1 MTRDEQ
7 SGNPNQEVW
16 SVNATLNE
24 YELRALGALVEKQIA
39 TPDYYP
45 MTLNALVNA
54 CNQKNHR
61 DPVVSYD
68 ETIVSRALDS
78 LREKNLAYVFHGA
91 EARAPKYGHL
101 FPKAFD
107 LSEAEIPLMCAL
119 ILRGPQTSG
128 ELRSRTQH
136 LRSFESLAEVETL
149 LQGLSLRDKPLIVK
163 LPRQPGSRESR
174 FAHLLG
180 DPVEIEQREVSLHRA
195 PSVQQAQAE
204 NDKIAKLE
212 EEITSLR
219 LELSELKQQ
228 FAEFKR
234 ELGG

>member
-1 MTRDEQ
+1 M
-7 SGNPNQEVW
+7 SMV
-16 SVNATLNE
+16 LNE
-24 YELRALGALVEKQIA
+24 YELRTLGALVEKQIA

-61 DPVVSYD
+61 DPVVAYD
-68 ETIVSRALDS
+68 EATVAKAIEG

-107 LSEAEIPLMCAL
+107 LSEAEVPLMCVL
-119 ILRGPQTSG
+119 ILRGPQTPG
-128 ELRSRTQH
+128 ELRARSQH
-136 LRSFESLAEVETL
+136 LRAFESLAEVETL
-149 LQGLSLRDKPLIVK
+149 LQGLSLREEPLIVK

-180 DPVEIEQREVSLHRA
+180 GPVEMEQIEATPRA
-195 PSVQQAQAE
+195 SSSAQQSQAGNE
-204 NDKIAKLE
+204 KIAKLE
-212 EEITSLR
+212 EEVAALR
-219 LELSELKQQ
+219 EELNELKRQ
-228 FAEFKR
+228 FAEFK
-234 ELGG
+234 EQLGA

>member
-1 MTRDEQ
+1 L
-7 SGNPNQEVW
+7 
-16 SVNATLNE
+16 NATLNE
-24 YELRALGALVEKQIA
+24 YELRALGAMVEKHIA

-68 ETIVSRALDS
+68 ETIVAKALDG
-78 LREKNLAYVFHGA
+78 LREKNLAYVFHGS

-107 LSEAEIPLMCAL
+107 LSEAETPLMCVL

-136 LRSFESLAEVETL
+136 LRSFGSLAEVETL
-149 LQGLSLRDKPLIVK
+149 LQELSLREEPLIVK

-180 DPVEIEQREVSLHRA
+180 GPVEMEQSEAPPHLA
-195 PSVQQAQAE
+195 PSVLQRHSE

-212 EEITSLR
+212 EEIASLR
-219 LELSELKQQ
+219 MELSDLKQQ
-228 FAEFKR
+228 FAELKR

>member
-1 MTRDEQ
+1 M
-7 SGNPNQEVW
+7 
-16 SVNATLNE
+16 NATLNE
-24 YELRALGALVEKQIA
+24 YELRTLGALVEKHIA

-61 DPVVSYD
+61 DPVVSFD
-68 ETIVSRALDS
+68 ETIVAKALDG
-78 LREKNLAYVFHGA
+78 LREKNLAYVFHGS

-107 LSEAEIPLMCAL
+107 LSEAETPLMCVL

-136 LRSFESLAEVETL
+136 LRSFGSLAEVETL
-149 LQGLSLRDKPLIVK
+149 LQGLSLRDEPLVVK

-180 DPVEIEQREVSLHRA
+180 GPVEMEQSEAPHPT
-195 PSVQQAQAE
+195 PSVLQRQSE

-212 EEITSLR
+212 EEIASLR
-219 LELSELKQQ
+219 MELSDLKEQ

>member
-1 MTRDEQ
+1 M
-7 SGNPNQEVW
+7 SI
-16 SVNATLNE
+16 TLNE

-61 DPVVSYD
+61 DPVVAYD
-68 ETIVSRALDS
+68 EATVAKALET
-78 LREKNLAYVFHGA
+78 LREKNLAYVFHGS

-107 LSEAEIPLMCAL
+107 LSEAEVPLMSVL
-119 ILRGPQTSG
+119 ILRGPQTPG

-136 LRSFESLAEVETL
+136 LRAFESLAEVETL
-149 LQGLSLRDKPLIVK
+149 LQGLSLRDEPLIVK
-163 LPRQPGSRESR
+163 LPRQPNSRESR

-180 DPVEIEQREVSLHRA
+180 GPVEMEQIEAAPRA
-195 PSVQQAQAE
+195 SASVQQSQAGNE
-204 NDKIAKLE
+204 KIARLE
-212 EEITSLR
+212 EEVAALR

-228 FAEFKR
+228 FAEFRKQF
-234 ELGG
+234 E

>member
-1 MTRDEQ
+1 
-7 SGNPNQEVW
+7 
-16 SVNATLNE
+16 VNTILNE

-45 MTLNALVNA
+45 MTLNALINA

-68 ETIVSRALDS
+68 ETIVARALDS
-78 LREKNLAYVFHGA
+78 LREKNLAYVFHGT

-101 FPKAFD
+101 FPKGFD
-107 LSEAEIPLMCAL
+107 LSEAEVPLMCVL

-149 LQGLSLRDKPLIVK
+149 LQGLSIRDNPLIVK

-180 DPVEIEQREVSLHRA
+180 GPVEMEQRESPPHQIPLA
-195 PSVQQAQAE
+195 PSTQKTQVE

-212 EEITSLR
+212 EEVASLR
-219 LELSELKQQ
+219 QELIELKQQ
-228 FAEFKR
+228 FMEFKK

>member
-1 MTRDEQ
+1 L
-7 SGNPNQEVW
+7 
-16 SVNATLNE
+16 NATLNE
-24 YELRALGALVEKQIA
+24 YELRALGAMVEKHIA

-68 ETIVSRALDS
+68 ETIVAKALDS
-78 LREKNLAYVFHGA
+78 LRGKNLAYVFHGS

-107 LSEAEIPLMCAL
+107 LSEAETPLMCVL

-136 LRSFESLAEVETL
+136 LRSFGSLAEVETL
-149 LQGLSLRDKPLIVK
+149 LQGLSLREEPLIVK

-180 DPVEIEQREVSLHRA
+180 GPVEMEQSEAPPHLA
-195 PSVQQAQAE
+195 PSVLQRHSE

-212 EEITSLR
+212 EEIASLR
-219 LELSELKQQ
+219 MELSDLKQQ
-228 FAEFKR
+228 FAELKR

>member
-1 MTRDEQ
+1 
-7 SGNPNQEVW
+7 VI
-16 SVNATLNE
+16 AILNE

-39 TPDYYP
+39 TPLYYP
-45 MTLNALVNA
+45 MTLNALLNA

-68 ETIVSRALDS
+68 ETIVARALDS
-78 LREKNLAYVFHGA
+78 LREKNLAYVFHGS
-91 EARAPKYGHL
+91 EARAPKYGHV
-101 FPKAFD
+101 FPKAFE
-107 LSEAEIPLMCAL
+107 LSEAEIPLMCVL

-136 LRSFESLAEVETL
+136 LRKFESLAEVETL
-149 LQGLSLRDKPLIVK
+149 LQGLSLRDEPLIVR
-163 LPRQPGSRESR
+163 LPRLPGSRESR

-180 DPVEIEQREVSLHRA
+180 GPVEMEQTEVPPHQE

-204 NDKIAKLE
+204 NDKIANLQ
-212 EEITSLR
+212 EEIALLR

>member
-1 MTRDEQ
+1 L
-7 SGNPNQEVW
+7 
-16 SVNATLNE
+16 NAILNE
-24 YELRALGALVEKQIA
+24 YELRALGAMVEKHIA

-68 ETIVSRALDS
+68 ETIVAKALDG
-78 LREKNLAYVFHGA
+78 LREKNLAYVFHGS
-91 EARAPKYGHL
+91 EARTPKYGHL

-107 LSEAEIPLMCAL
+107 LSEAETPLMCVL

-136 LRSFESLAEVETL
+136 LRSFGSLAEVETL
-149 LQGLSLRDKPLIVK
+149 LQGLSLRDTPLVVK

-180 DPVEIEQREVSLHRA
+180 GPVEMEQIEAPTYPA
-195 PSVQQAQAE
+195 PSVLHKHSE

-212 EEITSLR
+212 EELASLR
-219 LELSELKQQ
+219 MELSDLKQQ
-228 FAEFKR
+228 FAELKR

>member
-1 MTRDEQ
+1 M
-7 SGNPNQEVW
+7 
-16 SVNATLNE
+16 NATLNE

-39 TPDYYP
+39 TPEYYP

-68 ETIVSRALDS
+68 ETIVAKALDG
-78 LREKNLAYVFHGA
+78 LRVKNLAYVFHGS

-101 FPKAFD
+101 FPKAYD
-107 LSEAEIPLMCAL
+107 LSEAETPLMCVL

-136 LRSFESLAEVETL
+136 LRSFGSLAEVETL
-149 LQGLSLRDKPLIVK
+149 LQELSLRDEPLVVR

-180 DPVEIEQREVSLHRA
+180 GPVETELSEAPPRQA
-195 PSVQQAQAE
+195 PSVQPRQSE

-212 EEITSLR
+212 EEIASLR

>member
-1 MTRDEQ
+1 
-7 SGNPNQEVW
+7 
-16 SVNATLNE
+16 VNATLNE
-24 YELRALGALVEKQIA
+24 YELRALGAMVEKHIA

-68 ETIVSRALDS
+68 ETIVAKALDG
-78 LREKNLAYVFHGA
+78 LREKNLAYVFYGS

-107 LSEAEIPLMCAL
+107 LSEAETPLMCVL

-136 LRSFESLAEVETL
+136 LRSFGSLAEVETL
-149 LQGLSLRDKPLIVK
+149 LQELSLRDKPLIVK

-180 DPVEIEQREVSLHRA
+180 GPVEMGQSEAPWRQEPLVLQRQS
-195 PSVQQAQAE
+195 E

-212 EEITSLR
+212 EEIALLR
-219 LELSELKQQ
+219 LELSDLKEQ

>member
-1 MTRDEQ
+1 
-7 SGNPNQEVW
+7 
-16 SVNATLNE
+16 
-24 YELRALGALVEKQIA
+24 
-39 TPDYYP
+39 

-68 ETIVSRALDS
+68 ETIVAKALDS
-78 LREKNLAYVFHGA
+78 LRGKNLAYVFHGS

-107 LSEAEIPLMCAL
+107 LSEAETPLMCVL

-136 LRSFESLAEVETL
+136 LRSFGSLAEVETL
-149 LQGLSLRDKPLIVK
+149 LQELSLREEPLIVK

-180 DPVEIEQREVSLHRA
+180 GPVEMEQSEAPPHLA
-195 PSVQQAQAE
+195 PSVLQRHSE

-212 EEITSLR
+212 EEIASLR
-219 LELSELKQQ
+219 MELSDLKQQ
-228 FAEFKR
+228 FAELKR

>member
-1 MTRDEQ
+1 M
-7 SGNPNQEVW
+7 
-16 SVNATLNE
+16 NATLNE
-24 YELRALGALVEKQIA
+24 YELRVLGAMVEKHIA

-68 ETIVSRALDS
+68 ETIVAKALDG
-78 LREKNLAYVFHGA
+78 LREKNLAYVFHGS

-107 LSEAEIPLMCAL
+107 LSEAETPLMCVL

-136 LRSFESLAEVETL
+136 LRSYGSLAEVETL

-180 DPVEIEQREVSLHRA
+180 GPVEMEQSEPPPHPA
-195 PSVQQAQAE
+195 PLVLQRQSE

-212 EEITSLR
+212 EEIASLR
-219 LELSELKQQ
+219 MELSYLKEQ

>member
-1 MTRDEQ
+1 M
-7 SGNPNQEVW
+7 
-16 SVNATLNE
+16 NATLNE
-24 YELRALGALVEKQIA
+24 YELRALGAMVEKHIA

-68 ETIVSRALDS
+68 ETIVAKALDN
-78 LREKNLAYVFHGA
+78 LREKNLAYVFHGS

-107 LSEAEIPLMCAL
+107 LSEAETPLMCVL

-136 LRSFESLAEVETL
+136 LRSFGSLAEVETL
-149 LQGLSLRDKPLIVK
+149 LQGLSLRDMPLVVK

-180 DPVEIEQREVSLHRA
+180 GPVEVELSEEPPHPA
-195 PSVQQAQAE
+195 PSVLQRHSE

-212 EEITSLR
+212 EEIASLR
-219 LELSELKQQ
+219 MELSDLKQQ
-228 FAEFKR
+228 FAELKR
-234 ELGG
+234 ELGS